1 MNGKIAG
8 LRNPREGRSPAE
20 SRPGACRLFARERPL
35 RGGRLMA
42 RRYRALSVRAV
53 RGNAGGTAEGFAFRP
68 QDWGGEAFFI
78 VEGLVKWD

>member
-1 MNGKIAG
+1 
-8 LRNPREGRSPAE
+8 
-20 SRPGACRLFARERPL
+20 
-35 RGGRLMA
+35 MA

>member
-1 MNGKIAG
+1 MRTLPETGG
-8 LRNPREGRSPAE
+8 RRLRAARGRVAW
-20 SRPGACRLFARERPL
+20 FARERPL

-42 RRYRALSVRAV
+42 RRYRALSARAV